1 MVRKNDGM
9 LVGKKR
15 LNLDIESISAGTDY
29 KATSVTHKKVEVQKS
44 RNENCKLLHKNQ
56 MKVPR
61 VKMLPVPTNLGS
73 RTVYQNKNESHD
85 LLQKLKEY
93 QLNVIKLQE

>member
-1 MVRKNDGM
+1 VVRKNDGL
-9 LVGKKR
+9 LVGKTR
-15 LNLDIESISAGTDY
+15 LNLDIESLSAGTDS
-29 KATSVTHKKVEVQKS
+29 KAPSVPHKKVEVQKS

-56 MKVPR
+56 MKVPH
-61 VKMLPVPTNLGS
+61 VKILPVPTNLGS
-73 RTVYQNKNESHD
+73 QTVYQNKNESHD